1 MAHSGFVPLRIF
13 SSFTMLD
20 GAIEP
25 KAIAK
30 RAQELGFP
38 AAALTDRNGLYA
50 AMAFAEAARGAG
62 VQPIIGAM
70 LGVARPDLPEGVAA
84 PLDWLALYAQDD
96 AGYQNL
102 CALVSQAH
110 LARPLELAP
119 HVEFA
124 ALAAHSEGLI
134 ALTAGREG
142 ALARLFAE
150 DQPDAAF
157 AYADRLQ
164 ALFPDRLYVELTRR
178 LDETEGRAEVPLLDL
193 AYDRGLP
200 IVATNPCCYAEQSFG
215 PAHDAM
221 LCIANSTYIASDDR
235 PKSCPD
241 AWMKPAKDMR
251 QLFDDLPEAIANT
264 LVVAQRC
271 AIAAPKRK
279 PILPSLAGNRDA
291 EAEALRADAR
301 AGLEQRLARIAAL
314 QKLPLPFGEFRVNR
328 PPDGLGSSG
337 GRSDPELAGV
347 RGSQAAQR
355 LEQPLT
361 QPSPQRG
368 EGSEDDW
375 TQPYRDR
382 LEFELDVII
391 QMGFPGYFLIVADF
405 IKWAKENDIP
415 VGPGRGSGAGSVVA
429 WALTITDLDPMKLG
443 LLFERFLNPERVSMP
458 DFDIDFCET
467 RREEVIRY
475 VQAKYGSDHVAQIIT
490 FGRLKARAVLKDTGR
505 VLQMSYGHIDRLA
518 KLVPNHPTDPWTLD
532 RALNGVSELA
542 AEYRTDSGVKHL
554 LDLAM
559 KLEGLPRHSSTH
571 AAGVVIGDRPL
582 AQLVPLYRDPRS
594 DMPVTQFD
602 IKYVEAAGLV
612 KFDFLGLKTLSVLKK
627 AQQMLAARGIQ
638 VDLDALE
645 WDDEAVYK
653 LLQRGDTVGVFQL
666 ESEGMRRTLSAVR
679 PSNFGDII
687 ALVSLYRPGPMDNIP
702 SFGRRKNGTEAIDYP
717 HPLLE
722 QILAETY
729 GIFVYQEQVMQA
741 AQVLAGYSLGGA
753 DLLRR
758 AMGKKNQAEMDAQR
772 ATFVDGCLSVNG
784 IPAAKANELFDL
796 IDKFAGYGFNKS
808 HAAAY
813 ALLAYQT
820 AWLKAHYPEDF
831 FAASMCFDMTLTDK
845 LGIFTDD
852 MRRMGVAIL
861 PPCINASDAE
871 FTVEVISNPSP
882 LGEGHGVGAI
892 SLTETDALGE
902 SPHPNP
908 SPKEEG
914 LKLAVRYALAAL
926 KSVGEGA
933 MERLVAERVES
944 GAFAS
949 LDDLAARVDPRLL
962 NKRQLETLAAAGAF
976 DPIDPNRAGIFA
988 AAETILAVAARLH
1001 DQRTS
1006 GQGGLFGDSEPSSG
1020 ASIKLP
1026 LSARW
1031 TLAQRM
1037 DQEKDAFGFYFSA
1050 HPVDRHRHLAKMYGA
1065 RSYVGLGE
1073 LNIPDDGTR
1082 GGATMAVL
1090 VEDAKWRTS
1099 AKGRRYLMATLSDAS
1114 GQFVATCFD
1123 DAVAAELEDAAR
1135 SGSCGITTV
1144 ELDRRPGE
1152 ETPRVTI
1159 KRLQLFEDLANT
1171 ARMVMEIS
1179 INDPRAVADLGTL
1192 IAEAR
1197 GARGEVYV
1205 RAALPDGG
1213 EALLLLGRDFLLDGE
1228 LAGRIESM
1236 QGVSHVALKTAET
1249 KRLALVG

>member
-1 MAHSGFVPLRIF
+1 
-13 SSFTMLD
+13 
-20 GAIEP
+20 
-25 KAIAK
+25 
-30 RAQELGFP
+30 
-38 AAALTDRNGLYA
+38 
-50 AMAFAEAARGAG
+50 
-62 VQPIIGAM
+62 M
-70 LGVARPDLPEGVAA
+70 LGVARPDMPEGVAA
-84 PLDWLALYAQDD
+84 PLDWLALYAQDET
-96 AGYQNL
+96 GYQNL
-102 CALVSQAH
+102 CGLVSRAH

-119 HVEFA
+119 HVDFA
-124 ALAAHSEGLI
+124 ALEGKTDGLI

-142 ALARLFAE
+142 GLARLFAE
-150 DQPDAAF
+150 DQPDAAL
-157 AYADRLQ
+157 AYADRLE
-164 ALFPDRLYVELTRR
+164 ALFPDRLYIELTRR
-178 LDETEGRAEVPLLDL
+178 LDEIEGRAEAALLDL
-193 AYDRGLP
+193 AYDRNLP
-200 IVATNPCCYAEQSFG
+200 IVATNPCCFAEQSFG
-215 PAHDAM
+215 EAHDAM

-241 AWMKPAKDMR
+241 AWMKPAKEMR
-251 QLFDDLPEAIANT
+251 ALFDDLPEAIANT

-279 PILPSLAGNRDA
+279 PILPSLAGDTVA
-291 EAEALRADAR
+291 EAEALRRDAR
-301 AGLEQRLARIAAL
+301 AGLEMRLAKIAAL
-314 QKLPLPFGEFRVNR
+314 RSPARSRGSERSGSQ
-328 PPDGLGSSG
+328 PDLNDAGHRSTETGLGVGVASG
-337 GRSDPELAGV
+337 AVLAAEGAPPAPRPSGREEAE
-347 RGSQAAQR
+347 A
-355 LEQPLT
+355 
-361 QPSPQRG
+361 
-368 EGSEDDW
+368 DW
-375 TQPYRDR
+375 AQPYRDR

-391 QMGFPGYFLIVADF
+391 KMGFPGYFLIVADF
-405 IKWAKENDIP
+405 IKWAKDNDIP

-475 VQAKYGSDHVAQIIT
+475 VQRKYGTDHVAQIIT

-505 VLQMSYGHIDRLA
+505 VLQMGYGQVDRLA
-518 KLVPNHPTDPWTLD
+518 KLIPNHPTDPWTLD

-582 AQLVPLYRDPRS
+582 AELVPLYRDPRS

-602 IKYVEAAGLV
+602 MKYVEAAGLV

-627 AQQMLAARGIQ
+627 AVQMLALRNIQ
-638 VDLDALE
+638 IDLSTLE
-645 WDDEAVYK
+645 WDDEATYR
-653 LLQRGDTVGVFQL
+653 LLQSGNTVGVFQV
-666 ESEGMRRTLSAVR
+666 ESEGMRRTLSAVK
-679 PSNFGDII
+679 PTVFEDII
-687 ALVSLYRPGPMDNIP
+687 ALGALYRPGPMDNIP
-702 SFGRRKNGTEAIDYP
+702 MFGRRKNGQEKIEYP
-717 HPLLE
+717 HPLLAP
-722 QILAETY
+722 ILAETY

-753 DLLRR
+753 DMLRR
-758 AMGKKNQAEMDAQR
+758 AMGKKIKAEMDAQR
-772 ATFVDGCLSVNG
+772 AGFVDGCLKTNG

-813 ALLAYQT
+813 ALLTYQT
-820 AWLKAHYPEDF
+820 AWLKAHYPHEF

-845 LGIFTDD
+845 LGVFTDD

-871 FTVEVISNPSP
+871 FTVEATAD
-882 LGEGHGVGAI
+882 G
-892 SLTETDALGE
+892 
-902 SPHPNP
+902 
-908 SPKEEG
+908 
-914 LKLAVRYALAAL
+914 LAVRYALAAL

-933 MERLVAERVES
+933 MERLVAERVER
-944 GAFAS
+944 GPFAS
-949 LDDLAARVDPRLL
+949 LDDLATRVDPRLL

-976 DPIDPNRAGIFA
+976 DGIDLNRAGIFA

-1006 GQGGLFGDSEPSSG
+1006 GQGGLFGESEPSSG
-1020 ASIKLP
+1020 ASIQLP

-1037 DQEKDAFGFYFSA
+1037 DQEREAFGFYFSA
-1050 HPVDRHRHLAKMYGA
+1050 HPVDRHRHLARMHGA
-1065 RSYVGLGE
+1065 RSYAALGE
-1073 LNIPDDGTR
+1073 LNIPSEGR
-1082 GGATMAVL
+1082 VGATMAVL
-1090 VEDAKWRTS
+1090 VEEAKWRTS

-1123 DAVAAELEDAAR
+1123 DAVSADLEDAAR
-1135 SGSCGITTV
+1135 TGDCGIATV
-1144 ELDRRPGE
+1144 ELDRRAGE
-1152 ETPRVTI
+1152 ETPRVTV
-1159 KRLQLFEDLANT
+1159 KRLQPFASLANH
-1171 ARMVMEIS
+1171 ARMVMEI
-1179 INDPRAVADLGTL
+1179 AVETPAVIAELGAL

-1197 GARGEVYV
+1197 GARGEVYL
-1205 RAALPDGG
+1205 RATLPGGG
-1213 EALLLLGRDFLLDGE
+1213 EAELLLGRDFLLDGE
-1228 LAGRIESM
+1228 LASRIETM
-1236 QGVSHVALKTAET
+1236 QGVTEVALKTAET